1 LINTTVALVD
11 RHGVARFTMRML
23 AEEIGCSTMATYRHV
38 ANKEELIA
46 LAADA
51 VLARIAV
58 PDSGSGTTRDRL
70 HTLGQNAFQELT
82 SHAWVGPFL
91 LDTGRPS
98 PHANAVVQ
106 ALTTIVS
113 EVESDLTRAHYAAG
127 AIRAYLIGWLA
138 GSETDNRLSA
148 QECSPK
154 RKLSPAARAHF
165 DYGLEALLT
174 GILAS
179 VS

>member
-1 LINTTVALVD
+1 
-11 RHGVARFTMRML
+11 
-23 AEEIGCSTMATYRHV
+23 MATYRHV

-51 VLARIAV
+51 VLGRIAV
-58 PDSGSGTTRDRL
+58 PGSETGTTRDRL
-70 HTLGQNAFQELT
+70 HALGQNAFQELT

-98 PHANAVVQ
+98 KHANAVLQ
-106 ALTTIVS
+106 ALTTIIS
-113 EVESDLTRAHYAAG
+113 EAESDPTRAHYAAG

-138 GSETDNRLSA
+138 GSETDKRLSSKDG
-148 QECSPK
+148 SPK
-154 RKLSPAARAHF
+154 KKLSPAAQAHF